1 MRARWTADKA
11 VLVDEWPRGKQ
22 WVVLPRDPQCFSL
35 SVLLHLPNQKSKKLR
50 RNRLLDAGCLTNFPR
65 FQRERPDHMRGARSI
80 RPKISGLRFGDFL
93 VSIESRRVQKVS
105 FRSIAK
111 RVSRLFN
118 MENVESL
125 LVLELDDDFDG
136 DILNDIVWT
145 VSCVVISPV

>member
-1 MRARWTADKA
+1 
-11 VLVDEWPRGKQ
+11 
-22 WVVLPRDPQCFSL
+22 
-35 SVLLHLPNQKSKKLR
+35 
-50 RNRLLDAGCLTNFPR
+50 
-65 FQRERPDHMRGARSI
+65 MRGARSI
-80 RPKISGLRFGDFL
+80 RPKISGLRFEDFL
-93 VSIESRRVQKVS
+93 VSNESRRVQKVS

-125 LVLELDDDFDG
+125 LLLQLDFDG